1 MNTSEGGQQPQKA
14 GAGAFGG
21 HNNPVPAQ
29 FTAGAVGFGPMWQD
43 DATTLQELYDKACQS
58 IVRLECEADELRAEV
73 ALLREERAI
82 ILRDATKQALK
93 VGAVKSHWIAAYQ
106 ERDLWRKCAEMLAQA
121 VWQESPSLRIGS
133 ARHDALIEFDRL
145 KEASK

>member
-1 MNTSEGGQQPQKA
+1 MSSDGGKPQKA

-21 HNNPVPAQ
+21 LNNPVPAQ

-73 ALLREERAI
+73 ALLREEQAIFRAMTTDEMRADF
-82 ILRDATKQALK
+82 LAKWRRDK
-93 VGAVKSHWIAAYQ
+93 
-106 ERDLWRKCAEMLAQA
+106 
-121 VWQESPSLRIGS
+121 
-133 ARHDALIEFDRL
+133 
-145 KEASK
+145 